1 MSAITTADYLAQHG
15 EALEA
20 AIGAAVQKAIASRAA
35 DPVAYVAR
43 ELSRPAKPVRALL
56 IIDVQND
63 FISGSLSLKACP
75 AGDDGARVVPV
86 INQLRDAVEW
96 DVVVISLDSHPH
108 EHVSFHETVTAG
120 ASPSPV
126 HPTNPTPVA
135 SIELFEEAVLTA
147 PDGVSPMV
155 QDLWPRHCVAGTPGA
170 ECHPDLVRRASD
182 FVVHKGTNAAIDSY
196 SAFFDNSKWKQT
208 PLLDELKRRGVTHVY
223 VCGLAYDV
231 CVTFTAIDAAQ
242 AGFATV
248 VVDDACACVSHE
260 QLAERK
266 AAMHHAGVTIAGSAE
281 LAAALAPAP
290 PTSKWMSLRR
300 QWRKAAAGA

>member
-1 MSAITTADYLAQHG
+1 
-15 EALEA
+15 
-20 AIGAAVQKAIASRAA
+20 
-35 DPVAYVAR
+35 
-43 ELSRPAKPVRALL
+43 
-56 IIDVQND
+56 
-63 FISGSLSLKACP
+63 
-75 AGDDGARVVPV
+75 
-86 INQLRDAVEW
+86 
-96 DVVVISLDSHPH
+96 
-108 EHVSFHETVTAG
+108 
-120 ASPSPV
+120 
-126 HPTNPTPVA
+126 
-135 SIELFEEAVLTA
+135 
-147 PDGVSPMV
+147 MV

-182 FVVHKGTNAAIDSY
+182 FVVHKGTDAAIDSY

-223 VCGLAYDV
+223 VAGLAYDV

-242 AGFATV
+242 AGFTTV

-266 AAMHHAGVTIAGSAE
+266 AAMHHAGVTIAGSTE